1 MGMRPRQQFDQQL
14 QRLQDSLVQMS
25 EMVCQAISDS
35 IAALKARDLELARE
49 VVARDEEINALRFE
63 VDEACLAIL
72 ATQQPTA
79 SDLRRVVSAMN
90 VVLDLERMGDHAA
103 NVAKIA
109 IRIGDEPP
117 LKPLIDI
124 PYMAKQC
131 CDMLRSVMTAYAE
144 LNAAAAEAISK
155 QDNIVDQLY
164 DQVFREL
171 LTYMIED
178 ERTIKRAMHLLFV
191 AHNLE
196 RIADRVT
203 NICERVI
210 YLRTG
215 RMKELDYS
223 LDTGI

>member
-1 MGMRPRQQFDQQL
+1 MSPRRLFDQRL
-14 QRLQDSLVQMS
+14 SALQDNLVRLS
-25 EMVCQAISDS
+25 DMVCQAIANA
-35 IAALKARDLELARE
+35 ITALKNRDLALARQ
-49 VVARDEEINALRFE
+49 VISGDEEINQVRFE
-63 VDEACLAIL
+63 VDEECLAIL

-79 SDLRRVVSAMN
+79 SDLRQVIAAMN

-124 PYMAKQC
+124 PHMARTC
-131 CDMLRSVMTAYAE
+131 CEMLRRSLAAYTDKDVE
-144 LNAAAAEAISK
+144 AARAISEEDK
-155 QDNIVDQLY
+155 VVDQLY

-178 ERTIKRAMHLLFV
+178 ERSIKRAMHLLFI

-210 YLRTG
+210 YLKTG
-215 RMKELDYS
+215 EMKELS
-223 LDTGI
+223 KNSRP

>member
-1 MGMRPRQQFDQQL
+1 MPSRQIFQQQL
-14 QRLQDSLVQMS
+14 GAVQGNLVRLSD
-25 EMVCQAISDS
+25 MVCEAVSSS
-35 IAALKARDLELARE
+35 IEALKERNLDLAAQIVDRDRELNR
-49 VVARDEEINALRFE
+49 VRFE
-63 VDEACLAIL
+63 VDEACLAML
-72 ATQQPTA
+72 ATQQPAA
-79 SDLRRVVSAMN
+79 SDLRRVISAMN

-103 NVAKIA
+103 NVARIV

-124 PYMAKQC
+124 PYMARRC
-131 CDMLRSVMTAYAE
+131 CDMLRRALTAYVE
-144 LNAAAAEAISK
+144 LDMDAARTISEE
-155 QDNIVDQLY
+155 DEIIDQLY

-178 ERTIKRAMHLLFV
+178 DDTIQRAMHLLFV

-210 YLRTG
+210 YIRTG
-215 RMKELDYS
+215 EMKELA
-223 LDTGI
+223 

>member
-1 MGMRPRQQFDQQL
+1 MPPRLRFDQQL
-14 QRLQDSLVQMS
+14 DALQDDLVRLS
-25 EMVCQAISDS
+25 DMVCQAISNA
-35 IAALKARDLELARE
+35 ITALKERDLDLARQ
-49 VVARDEEINALRFE
+49 VIAN
-63 VDEACLAIL
+63 DEALNQVRFGVDNSCLAIL

-79 SDLRRVVSAMN
+79 SDLRRVIAAMN

-117 LKPLIDI
+117 LKPLIDV
-124 PYMAKQC
+124 PHMARQC
-131 CDMLRSVMTAYAE
+131 CEMIRGALEAYNTRDVE
-144 LNAAAAEAISK
+144 AARVVGD
-155 QDNIVDQLY
+155 QDQIVDQLY

-178 ERTIKRAMHLLFV
+178 ERTVKRAMHLLFV

-210 YLRTG
+210 YLDTG
-215 RMKELDYS
+215 QMKEL
-223 LDTGI
+223 GHE

>member
-1 MGMRPRQQFDQQL
+1 MPPRLRFDQQL
-14 QRLQDSLVQMS
+14 GALQDDLVRLS
-25 EMVCQAISDS
+25 DMVCQAISN
-35 IAALKARDLELARE
+35 A
-49 VVARDEEINALRFE
+49 INALKERDLDLARQVIANDETLNQVRFG
-63 VDEACLAIL
+63 VDKSCLAIL

-79 SDLRRVVSAMN
+79 SDLRQVIAAMN

-117 LKPLIDI
+117 LKPLIDV
-124 PYMAKQC
+124 PHMARQC
-131 CDMLRSVMTAYAE
+131 CEMIRGALEAYNTRDVE
-144 LNAAAAEAISK
+144 AARVVSE
-155 QDNIVDQLY
+155 QDQIVDQLY

-178 ERTIKRAMHLLFV
+178 ERTVKRAMHLLFV

-210 YLRTG
+210 YLDTG
-215 RMKELDYS
+215 KMKEL
-223 LDTGI
+223 GHE

>member
-1 MGMRPRQQFDQQL
+1 MPPRLRFDQQL
-14 QRLQDSLVQMS
+14 SALQDDLVRLS

-35 IAALKARDLELARE
+35 ITALKGRDLNLARQ
-49 VVARDEEINALRFE
+49 VIANDEELNQLRFD
-63 VDEACLAIL
+63 VDSACLAIL

-79 SDLRRVVSAMN
+79 SDLRQVVAAMN

-103 NVAKIA
+103 NVAKIT

-124 PYMAKQC
+124 PHMARQC
-131 CDMLRSVMTAYAE
+131 CDMIRRALDAYVMRDAQTARE
-144 LNAAAAEAISK
+144 VSIED
-155 QDNIVDQLY
+155 QIVDQLY
-164 DQVFREL
+164 DQIFREL

-178 ERTIKRAMHLLFV
+178 ERSIKRAMHLLFV

-210 YLRTG
+210 YLDTG
-215 RMKELDYS
+215 RMQELDHE
-223 LDTGI
+223 

>member
-1 MGMRPRQQFDQQL
+1 MPARQVFQNQL
-14 QRLQDSLVQMS
+14 NALQDNLIRLSD
-25 EMVCQAISDS
+25 MVCQAISDS
-35 IAALKARDLELARE
+35 IQALKNRDLDLARQII
-49 VVARDEEINALRFE
+49 AQDKKINDVRFE
-63 VDEACLAIL
+63 VDEDCLAIL

-79 SDLRRVVSAMN
+79 SDLRRVIAAMN
-90 VVLDLERMGDHAA
+90 IVLDLERMGDHAA

-131 CDMLRSVMTAYAE
+131 CNMLRRSLAAYND
-144 LNAAAAEAISK
+144 LDVQEALAITK
-155 QDNIVDQLY
+155 QDEIVDQLY

-171 LTYMIED
+171 LTYMLED
-178 ERTIKRAMHLLFV
+178 DRTIKRAMYLLFI

-203 NICERVI
+203 NICERVV
-210 YLRTG
+210 YLKTG
-215 RMKELDYS
+215 EMKEL
-223 LDTGI
+223 T

>member
-1 MGMRPRQQFDQQL
+1 MSPRRLFDQQL
-14 QRLQDSLVQMS
+14 NALQDNLVHLGD
-25 EMVCQAISDS
+25 MVCQAITDA
-35 IAALKARDLELARE
+35 ITALKNRDLELARE
-49 VVARDEEINALRFE
+49 VVAHDEALNDVRFE

-79 SDLRRVVSAMN
+79 SDLRRVIAAMN

-124 PYMAKQC
+124 PQMARRC
-131 CDMLRSVMTAYAE
+131 CEMLYGALEAYTE
-144 LNAAAAEAISK
+144 LDIEAAKAISE
-155 QDNIVDQLY
+155 QDDVIDQLY

-178 ERTIKRAMHLLFV
+178 ERTIKRAMHLLFI

-196 RIADRVT
+196 RIGDRVT
-203 NICERVI
+203 NICERAI

-215 RMKELDYS
+215 EMKELAKS
-223 LDTGI
+223 S

>member
-1 MGMRPRQQFDQQL
+1 MPSRQVFQQQL
-14 QRLQDSLVQMS
+14 DALQDSLVRLAD
-25 EMVCQAISDS
+25 MVCEAISS
-35 IAALKARDLELARE
+35 AILALQERNLDLAGQ
-49 VVARDEEINALRFE
+49 VVANDRKLNRVRFE
-63 VDEACLAIL
+63 VDEACLVLL

-79 SDLRRVVSAMN
+79 SDLRRVISAMN

-103 NVAKIA
+103 NVARIS
-109 IRIGDEPP
+109 IRMGDEPP

-124 PYMAKQC
+124 PYMARKC
-131 CDMLRSVMTAYAE
+131 CDMLRSAMTAYAE
-144 LNAAAAEAISK
+144 LDASEAEAISR
-155 QDNIVDQLY
+155 QDSVVDQLY

-178 ERTIKRAMHLLFV
+178 ERTIKRAMHLLFI

-215 RMKELDYS
+215 RMKELDHS
-223 LDTGI
+223 LDAGN

>member
-1 MGMRPRQQFDQQL
+1 
-14 QRLQDSLVQMS
+14 
-25 EMVCQAISDS
+25 
-35 IAALKARDLELARE
+35 
-49 VVARDEEINALRFE
+49 
-63 VDEACLAIL
+63 
-72 ATQQPTA
+72 
-79 SDLRRVVSAMN
+79 MN

-131 CDMLRSVMTAYAE
+131 CDMLRSAMAAYTE

-223 LDTGI
+223 LDAEA

>member
-1 MGMRPRQQFDQQL
+1 
-14 QRLQDSLVQMS
+14 
-25 EMVCQAISDS
+25 
-35 IAALKARDLELARE
+35 
-49 VVARDEEINALRFE
+49 
-63 VDEACLAIL
+63 
-72 ATQQPTA
+72 
-79 SDLRRVVSAMN
+79 
-90 VVLDLERMGDHAA
+90 
-103 NVAKIA
+103 
-109 IRIGDEPP
+109 
-117 LKPLIDI
+117 
-124 PYMAKQC
+124 
-131 CDMLRSVMTAYAE
+131 MLRSAMAAYAE

>member
-1 MGMRPRQQFDQQL
+1 MRPRQQFDRQL
-14 QRLQDSLVQMS
+14 QLLQDRLVRMS
-25 EMVCQAISDS
+25 EMVCQAISDA
-35 IAALKARDLELARE
+35 ITALKSRDLQLARQ
-49 VVARDEEINALRFE
+49 VVTQDVEINALRFE
-63 VDEACLAIL
+63 VDGACLAIL
-72 ATQQPTA
+72 ATQQPAA
-79 SDLRRVVSAMN
+79 SDLRRVVGAMN

-144 LNAAAAEAISK
+144 LDAKTAEAISK
-155 QDNIVDQLY
+155 QDDTVDQLY

-178 ERTIKRAMHLLFV
+178 ERTIKRAMHLLFI

-215 RMKELDYS
+215 RMKELDRS
-223 LDTGI
+223 QDTGW

>member
-1 MGMRPRQQFDQQL
+1 MRPRQQFDRQL
-14 QRLQDSLVQMS
+14 QRLQDSLVDMS

-35 IAALKARDLELARE
+35 ITALKERDLDLARE
-49 VVARDEEINALRFE
+49 IVARDDKINALRFE
-63 VDEACLAIL
+63 VDESCLAIL

-131 CDMLRSVMTAYAE
+131 CDMLRSAMAAYTE

-223 LDTGI
+223 LDTEA

>member
-1 MGMRPRQQFDQQL
+1 MPSRRVFEQQL
-14 QRLQDSLVQMS
+14 NTLQDNLACLSD
-25 EMVCQAISDS
+25 MVCQAVRDS
-35 IAALKARDLELARE
+35 ITALKGRDLNLARQII
-49 VVARDEEINALRFE
+49 ANDRNINKVRFE
-63 VDEACLAIL
+63 IDEACLGML
-72 ATQQPTA
+72 ATQQPAA
-79 SDLRRVVSAMN
+79 SDLRRIIAAMN

-124 PYMAKQC
+124 PYMASRC
-131 CDMLRSVMTAYAE
+131 CDMLRRSLLAYDA
-144 LNAAAAEAISK
+144 LDAEAARAITEED
-155 QDNIVDQLY
+155 QVVDQLY

-171 LTYMIED
+171 LTYMLED
-178 ERTIKRAMHLLFV
+178 DRTIKRAMHLLFV

-210 YLRTG
+210 YLKTG
-215 RMKELDYS
+215 EMKELA
-223 LDTGI
+223 

>member
-1 MGMRPRQQFDQQL
+1 MRPRQQFDRQL
-14 QRLQDSLVQMS
+14 QRLQDSLVDMS

-35 IAALKARDLELARE
+35 ITALKARDLELARE
-49 VVARDEEINALRFE
+49 VVARDEKINALRFE
-63 VDEACLAIL
+63 VDESCLAIL

-124 PYMAKQC
+124 PYMARQC
-131 CDMLRSVMTAYAE
+131 CDMLRSAMAAYTE

-223 LDTGI
+223 LDAEA

>member
-1 MGMRPRQQFDQQL
+1 MRPRQQFDRELQL
-14 QRLQDSLVQMS
+14 LQDRLIRLS
-25 EMVCQAISDS
+25 EMVCRAISEA
-35 IAALKARDLELARE
+35 ITALKSRDLQLARQ
-49 VVARDEEINALRFE
+49 VVAQDDEINDLRFE
-63 VDEACLAIL
+63 VDRVCLAIL
-72 ATQQPTA
+72 ATQQPAA

-109 IRIGDEPP
+109 VRMGDEPP

-124 PYMAKQC
+124 PYMARQC
-131 CDMLRSVMTAYAE
+131 CDMLRSSMRAYAE
-144 LNAAAAEAISK
+144 LDAQQAEAISR
-155 QDNIVDQLY
+155 QDSTVDQLY

-178 ERTIKRAMHLLFV
+178 ERTIKRAMHLLFI

-215 RMKELDYS
+215 HMRELDHS
-223 LDTGI
+223 LDAGY

>member
-1 MGMRPRQQFDQQL
+1 MRPRQQFDRQL

-49 VVARDEEINALRFE
+49 VVARDKEINALRFE
-63 VDEACLAIL
+63 VDESCLAIL

-103 NVAKIA
+103 NVARIA

-131 CDMLRSVMTAYAE
+131 CDMLRSAMAAYAE

-178 ERTIKRAMHLLFV
+178 ERTIKRAMHLLFI

-203 NICERVI
+203 NICERAI